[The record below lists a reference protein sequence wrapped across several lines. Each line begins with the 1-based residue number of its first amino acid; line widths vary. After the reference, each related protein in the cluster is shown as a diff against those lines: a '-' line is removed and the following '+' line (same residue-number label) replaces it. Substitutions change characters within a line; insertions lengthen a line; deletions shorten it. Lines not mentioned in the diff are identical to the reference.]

1 MTKEKKYPDIKGK
14 VGTYPYNGFTEDV
27 IKCRTTAIVG
37 TTGSGKSFIL
47 NEILTS
53 CKDVFKC
60 CSVLSGTADADD
72 YFPMDGYSSRCLIR
86 DKLDIPWL
94 NRVFNEVEKNW
105 TIYKRARSLPVLR
118 DGLRLLNHIYV
129 SRGDKKMLSRLKL
142 YSHTLGLWEKKLK
155 RMDKNEV
162 AKHEYKGCEKT
173 LINLYRY
180 VMAEG
185 NMYIEK
191 NEVCL
196 DEYKNE
202 ALLPI
207 RMVRFNPYVL
217 IVINDLGDE
226 IKNLTGKEKLVF
238 EQICNKGR
246 HFGLTLIILL
256 QNLIQAPKSIRGS
269 FHNYI
274 FTTNAAV
281 EEYLE
286 VDKSMRKPLRDALD
300 CIVNPDQSVPE
311 SKKKYYRILFSRLTG
326 KIYYTHSD
334 AHGKQYRVGNKKLLK
349 VLDHI
354 SADPLD
360 KFDL

>member
-1 MTKEKKYPDIKGK
+1 MKEKKYPDIKGK
-14 VGTYPYNGFTEDV
+14 LGTYPFNPFSEDV
-27 IKCRTTAIVG
+27 IKCRTNLVLG
-37 TTGSGKSFIL
+37 TTGSGKSFIV
-47 NEILTS
+47 NEMLTKN
-53 CKDVFKC
+53 KDNFKC
-60 CSVLSGTADADD
+60 CVCLSGTAEADD
-72 YFPMDGYSSRCLIR
+72 YFPMEGYTSRCLIR
-86 DKLDIPWL
+86 DRLDIPWL
-94 NRVFNEVEKNW
+94 NRVFAEIEKNW
-105 TIYKRARSLPVLR
+105 NIYKRARSLPILR
-118 DGLRLLNHIYV
+118 DGLRLLNHIYAT
-129 SRGDKKMLSRLKL
+129 RKDRKMLERLRL

-155 RMDKNEV
+155 KMEKDEV
-162 AKHEYKGCEKT
+162 PKHEYKACEKI
-173 LINLYRY
+173 LSNLYRY

-185 NMYIEK
+185 NKYIEK

-196 DEYKNE
+196 DEYRNE
-202 ALLPI
+202 ALIPI
-207 RMVRFNPYVL
+207 RMVRFNPYIL
-217 IVINDLGDE
+217 ILINDLGDE
-226 IKNLTGKEKLVF
+226 IKNLSGKEKLVF

-274 FTTNAAV
+274 FTTNAAI

-286 VDKSMRKPLRDALD
+286 VDKSMRKPLRDAVD
-300 CIVNPDQSVPE
+300 CIVNPDQSLPE

-326 KIYYTHSD
+326 KIYYTYSD
-334 AHGKQYRVGNKKLLK
+334 AHGKQCRVGNKKLLK